1 MVLIRPHEGHD
12 YYYNDN
18 DHDFDDK
25 KNPDK
30 GQIRRCRQ
38 TDRQNIDLQTGPW
51 SGKMVTMMTWQQ
63 GW

>member
-1 MVLIRPHEGHD
+1 MRIFNMVLIRPHEGHD

-30 GQIRRCRQ
+30 GQIRRCR
-38 TDRQNIDLQTGPW
+38 
-51 SGKMVTMMTWQQ
+51 
-63 GW
+63 